1 MAKYIL
7 VMLHSVQRNQQ
18 KSVINLPVDP
28 VYPTP
33 AHCPYSGTVAT
44 ADEDAL
50 ADVEV
55 DVELVVLDF
64 EDVVLV
70 LVELVL
76 LEVDVTTELVVDVNA
91 VLGLTKNATLSCAAT
106 VTV

>member
-1 MAKYIL
+1 MYGK
-7 VMLHSVQRNQQ
+7 VHT
-18 KSVINLPVDP
+18 VDP

-70 LVELVL
+70 
-76 LEVDVTTELVVDVNA
+76 
-91 VLGLTKNATLSCAAT
+91 
-106 VTV
+106 